1 MSRISTKD
9 APVRCQAYDARRQTD
24 SAWGSERYTGPLYK
38 QVAEIL
44 RQKIFS
50 VEWKPSKAIPNEQM
64 LAVMLSVSVGTIR
77 KALALLEDERL
88 VRRTR
93 GKGTFVID
101 ACDDGELDRFC
112 HLYVGSRPL
121 RPHQSSISYSSGTA
135 TEEEAE
141 KLGLEIGC
149 PVYRIER
156 LLIEPK
162 CALAYEQI
170 VVSSLLFPD
179 LPSLIDGSYRFLFPL
194 YALHFDIFVNQT
206 IESARAIRLD
216 PETASVLRLQTD
228 PIALRIDRIAMAVG
242 AGPVEWTSQS
252 INLVDAVFKMTSA

>member
-1 MSRISTKD
+1 MSQSSIKEPPARGELGD
-9 APVRCQAYDARRQTD
+9 VRRQTN
-24 SAWGSERYTGPLYK
+24 SGLGSERYTGPLYS

-50 VEWKPSKAIPNEQM
+50 LEWEPSKAIPNEQM
-64 LAVMLSVSVGTIR
+64 LAVKMSVSVGTVR
-77 KALALLEDERL
+77 KALALLECERL

-121 RPHQSSISYSSGTA
+121 RPYQSSISNSAGTA
-135 TEEEAE
+135 THEEAQ
-141 KLGLEIGC
+141 KLGLEMGC
-149 PVYRIER
+149 PVYRIKR

-162 CALAYEQI
+162 CALVHEEI
-170 VVSSLLFPD
+170 VVSALLFPD

-194 YALHFDIFVNQT
+194 YARHFDIFVNQT
-206 IESARAIRLD
+206 IECARPIRLN
-216 PETASVLRLQTD
+216 PEIASALRLHAD
-228 PIALRIDRIAMAVG
+228 PVGLSIDRVAMATGV
-242 AGPVEWTSQS
+242 GPVEWTSQS
-252 INLVDAVFKMTSA
+252 INLLDAVFKMTSA